1 MQKVVQLELQISGC
15 PALVLLDQLLLRL
28 ANQSQVAVLVEVVV
42 GLQQDNVLTSL
53 GLLVV
58 ELQNGLQ
65 VLLLEVLLL

>member
-15 PALVLLDQLLLRL
+15 PAMVLLDQLLLSL

-58 ELQNGLQ
+58 KLQNGLQ